1 VRLLIN
7 SSSGRKLAEFQA
19 NGTIEQ
25 VKHEFSKVQPKYYP
39 DRQKL
44 CLNKDSPGLADQK
57 SLDELGLKDGDSLVF
72 KDLGPQ
78 LGWTTVFLVEY
89 SGPLFI
95 YMFFYLRNVMDGQSM
110 SDIQLMAFVTWSFHY
125 AKRVFETIFV
135 HRFSHGTMPLS
146 NLFKNCSYYWGF
158 AALVAYFLNI
168 PGSHPDSP
176 HQTLV
181 YAGFASFLLFELCN
195 GITHLQLRNLR
206 PAGSKARN
214 IPRGFA
220 FNLVSCPNYTFE
232 ILAWMSFSFFTWSLP
247 ALAFT
252 VVGAVQMWFWAVKKH
267 KIYRKEFANYP
278 KGRKVLIPFVL

>member
-1 VRLLIN
+1 MVRLLIN
-7 SSSGRKLAEFQA
+7 SSSGRKLAELQA

-25 VKHEFSKVQPKYYP
+25 VKNAFSKIQPKFYP

-44 CLNKDSPGLADQK
+44 CLDKDSPGLGDEK

-78 LGWTTVFLVEY
+78 VGWTTVFLVEY

-95 YMFFYLRNVMDGQSM
+95 YLFFYLRNVMEEKPI
-110 SDIQLMAFVTWSFHY
+110 SDTQFMALIAWSFHY
-125 AKRVFETIFV
+125 AKRIFETIFV

-168 PGSHPDSP
+168 PGSHPDYS
-176 HQTLV
+176 HQNLNV
-181 YAGFASFLLFELCN
+181 GFLSFLFFELCN
-195 GITHLQLRNLR
+195 GISHFQLRNLR

-220 FNLVSCPNYTFE
+220 FEFVSCPNYTFE

-252 VVGAVQMWFWAVKKH
+252 VVGAVQMWFWALKKH
-267 KIYRKEFANYP
+267 KIYRKEFPNYP
-278 KGRKVLIPFVL
+278 KRRKILIPFVL